1 MNAKPYPAAHAVGGA
16 TPHPWEALVDEAT
29 DNARRFSREL
39 AVNHPAQATIAA
51 LAWQANNAITRQ
63 VSLSWTLA
71 DIARRQGEALVT
83 AGERTMPEGPMRV
96 ALVGAGALQ
105 VQFAK
110 AAAEWSLGFGRR
122 FGHLAFAFPG
132 PDRG

>member
-1 MNAKPYPAAHAVGGA
+1 MNAKPYPAAHPVGGA
-16 TPHPWEALVDEAT
+16 TPNPWDALIDEAT
-29 DNARRFSREL
+29 DNARRVSREL
-39 AVNHPAQATIAA
+39 AVNHPAQATMAA

-71 DIARRQGEALVT
+71 DNARRQAEAFVA
-83 AGERTMPEGPMRV
+83 AGERTLPEGPMRV

-105 VQFAK
+105 VHFAK
-110 AAAEWSLGFGRR
+110 AAAEWALGFGRR

-132 PDRG
+132 GDRS